1 MELPIDHFRLLGVS
15 PSANAEEVLRAF
27 QLRLDRPPK
36 QGFTYEV
43 LAQRAELLRLSADLL
58 SNPNERQSYEL
69 ALVEGSS
76 GLDLSSNREV
86 AGLLLLWE
94 SNSSLQAFK
103 LAKKA
108 LQPPQAPALGSGRE
122 SDLTLIAALSCRD
135 ASNNEQ
141 ACRRYASGA
150 DLLQE
155 GIQLLQRMGKLVDER
170 KTLESDLETLL
181 PYRILDLLSRE
192 KEDENS
198 HQEGLILLE
207 DFVYKRGGLE
217 GKRNSKKIAGLNQND
232 FELFFLQI
240 RRFLTAKEQ
249 SKLYVNWYR
258 RGSEDAGF
266 LAAFALIASG
276 FTHRK
281 PELLLEARKYLRNI
295 NINGFDPMP
304 LVGCIDLLLG
314 DVKQA
319 ESRFRSSSD
328 EKLKDWLGN
337 YPGEPLAALCDY
349 CRNWLKK
356 DVLIGF
362 SDIDIQ
368 AVNLDEWFANQ
379 EVQLYVEKLETKS
392 ALGIA
397 KAGFSFL
404 SSLAPEQEIDNNL
417 SKNIYEDEADLPMPG
432 GSLDDTLK
440 ENIFKSRLQNNEGFL
455 RSLLLKNIILKYHS
469 IVAFIKESD
478 FKTLVLKRPIY
489 SSALAFGGLFIIG
502 TSLGIVLQRKP
513 SNNNDFNKILT
524 SEVDKIEDVKIKDNS
539 SKKIV
544 NDNEISIKEN
554 SIPISS
560 SSPTDSEIQFLIES
574 WLKGKSDVLKGLE
587 SEILPLVA
595 SPNLYDIEI
604 ERRNKYKKLGQNIII
619 DAKITSINIVK
630 KTNKRIEADV
640 QMKYEDKK
648 ISSSGEI
655 IESSVYPSL
664 KVKYIIGKNKN
675 NWQIIDYISRN

>member
-58 SNPNERQSYEL
+58 SNPVERQSYEL
-69 ALVEGSS
+69 ALIEGSS

-94 SNSSLQAFK
+94 SNSSFQAFK

-135 ASNNEQ
+135 ASIEEQ

-155 GIQLLQRMGKLVDER
+155 GIQLLQRMGKLVEER

-192 KEDENS
+192 KEDEKS
-198 HQEGLILLE
+198 HQEGLVLLE
-207 DFVYKRGGLE
+207 DFVNKRGGLE
-217 GKRNSKKIAGLNQND
+217 GKRNSERIGGLNQND

-240 RRFLTAKEQ
+240 RKFLTAKEQ
-249 SKLYVNWYR
+249 SKIYVNWYR

-276 FTHRK
+276 FSYRQ
-281 PELLLEARKYLRNI
+281 PELLQEARKYLRNI
-295 NINGFDPMP
+295 NLSGFDPMP
-304 LVGCIDLLLG
+304 LIGCLDLLLG

-328 EKLKDWLGN
+328 EKLKDWLEN
-337 YPGEPLAALCDY
+337 YPGETLGALCDY

-356 DVLIGF
+356 DVLVGF
-362 SDIDIQ
+362 SDVEIQ
-368 AVNLDEWFANQ
+368 TVNLDDWFASQ
-379 EVQLYVEKLETKS
+379 EVQIYVEQLETKGG
-392 ALGIA
+392 LGIA

-404 SSLAPEQEIDNNL
+404 SSLAPEQQVENDP
-417 SKNIYEDEADLPMPG
+417 SKNLEEQADLPMPG
-432 GSLDDTLK
+432 GAFDEILK
-440 ENIFKSRLQNNEGFL
+440 EKSFKNRFQNRDAFL
-455 RSLLLKNIILKYHS
+455 RSDLVKKIISTYYSTFELIKKSDLKT
-469 IVAFIKESD
+469 FI
-478 FKTLVLKRPIY
+478 LKRPIY
-489 SSALAFGGLFIIG
+489 TSSLAFIGLFIIG
-502 TSLGIVLQRKP
+502 TSLGILTQRKP
-513 SNNNDFNKILT
+513 SENNDFNKISK
-524 SEVDKIEDVKIKDNS
+524 SELSKPEDIKIKDNGS
-539 SKKIV
+539 REKV
-544 NDNEISIKEN
+544 NNKELLGLNNLIPLTSVEPSTQEIK
-554 SIPISS
+554 
-560 SSPTDSEIQFLIES
+560 FLIES
-574 WLKGKSDVLKGLE
+574 WLAGKADILNGSE
-587 SEILPLVA
+587 SELLYSVA
-595 SPNLYDIEI
+595 RASLFNRVIEQ
-604 ERRNKYKKLGQNIII
+604 RKKDKLLGQSQIINASI
-619 DAKITSINIVK
+619 NSINIVQRSD
-630 KTNKRIEADV
+630 KRIAADV
-640 QMKYEDKK
+640 ELNYQDKR

-655 IESSVYPSL
+655 LSETVIPSL
-664 KVKYIIGKNKN
+664 RVKYIIGKNKKS
-675 NWQIIDYISRN
+675 WLLVDYISGN

>member
-76 GLDLSSNREV
+76 GLELSSNREV

-232 FELFFLQI
+232 FELFYLQI

-276 FTHRK
+276 FTYRK

-349 CRNWLKK
+349 CRNWLQK

-368 AVNLDEWFANQ
+368 AVNLDDWFANK

-440 ENIFKSRLQNNEGFL
+440 ENIFKSRLQNNQGSP

-478 FKTLVLKRPIY
+478 FKSIVLKRPIY
-489 SSALAFGGLFIIG
+489 SSALAFSGLFIIG

>member
-43 LAQRAELLRLSADLL
+43 LAQRSELLRLSADLL
-58 SNPNERQSYEL
+58 SNPSERQSYEL

-94 SNSSLQAFK
+94 SNASLQAFK

-135 ASNNEQ
+135 ASIDEQ

-150 DLLQE
+150 ELLQE
-155 GIQLLQRMGKLVDER
+155 GIQLLQRMGKLVEER

-192 KEDENS
+192 KDEEKS
-198 HQEGLILLE
+198 HQEGIRFLE
-207 DFVYKRGGLE
+207 DFVNKRGGLE
-217 GKRNSKKIAGLNQND
+217 GKRNSEKIAGLNQND

-240 RRFLTAKEQ
+240 RKFLTAKEQ

-276 FTHRK
+276 FSFRN
-281 PELLLEARKYLRNI
+281 PELLQEARKYLRNI
-295 NINGFDPMP
+295 NINGFDAMP
-304 LVGCIDLLLG
+304 LIGCLDLLLG

-328 EKLKDWLGN
+328 EKLRDWLDN
-337 YPGEPLAALCDY
+337 YPGETLGALCDY
-349 CRNWLKK
+349 CRTWLKK
-356 DVLIGF
+356 DVLVGYR
-362 SDIDIQ
+362 DVENQ
-368 AVNLDEWFANQ
+368 TVNLDDWFATK
-379 EVQLYVEKLETKS
+379 EVQEYVEQLETKG

-404 SSLAPEQEIDNNL
+404 SSLGPDQQTENNSFNTL
-417 SKNIYEDEADLPMPG
+417 DTEADLPMPG
-432 GSLDDTLK
+432 GAIDEILK
-440 ENIFKSRLQNNEGFL
+440 EKSFNSASTKKDTFL
-455 RSLLLKNIILKYHS
+455 SSDLIKKIISKYYSVFETIKN
-469 IVAFIKESD
+469 SD
-478 FKTLVLKRPIY
+478 FKSYVSKRPIFT
-489 SSALAFGGLFIIG
+489 SSIAFIGLFIIG
-502 TSLGIVLQRKP
+502 ISLGTITQRKP
-513 SNNNDFNKILT
+513 FEVKKVDNTESADLVKPDNVKTSANLLDENANKKEKVDLNQTLPLT
-524 SEVDKIEDVKIKDNS
+524 TIEPKV
-539 SKKIV
+539 
-544 NDNEISIKEN
+544 E
-554 SIPISS
+554 
-560 SSPTDSEIQFLIES
+560 EIQFLIEA
-574 WLKGKSDVLKGLE
+574 WLKGKADILNGQE
-587 SEILPLVA
+587 SENLISVA
-595 SPNLYDIEI
+595 RPSLFNRVLDQRKKDNL
-604 ERRNKYKKLGQNIII
+604 LGQIQII
-619 DAKITSINIVK
+619 DANITSINIVQRSL
-630 KTNKRIEADV
+630 NRIAADV
-640 QMKYEDKK
+640 VLNYKDKRF
-648 ISSSGEI
+648 SSSGEI
-655 IESSVYPSL
+655 ISETVIPSL
-664 KVKYIIGKNKN
+664 RVKYIIGKNKN
-675 NWQIIDYISRN
+675 IWQVVDYISGN

>member
-43 LAQRAELLRLSADLL
+43 LAQRSELLRLSADLL
-58 SNPNERQSYEL
+58 SNPAERQSYEL
-69 ALVEGSS
+69 ALIEGSS
-76 GLDLSSNREV
+76 GLELSSNREV

-94 SNSSLQAFK
+94 SNASFQAFK

-135 ASNNEQ
+135 ASIYEQ

-155 GIQLLQRMGKLVDER
+155 GIQLLQRMGKLVEER
-170 KTLESDLETLL
+170 KTLESDLEILL

-192 KEDENS
+192 EEDEKS
-198 HQEGLILLE
+198 HQEGLIFLE
-207 DFVYKRGGLE
+207 DFVNKRGGLE
-217 GKRNSKKIAGLNQND
+217 GKRNSEKIAGLNQND

-240 RRFLTAKEQ
+240 RKFLTAKEQ

-266 LAAFALIASG
+266 LAAFSLIASG
-276 FTHRK
+276 FSYRK
-281 PELLLEARKYLRNI
+281 PELLQEARKYLRNI

-304 LVGCIDLLLG
+304 LIGCLDLLLG

-328 EKLKDWLGN
+328 EKLKDWLDN
-337 YPGEPLAALCDY
+337 YPGETLGALCDY

-356 DVLIGF
+356 DVLVGF
-362 SDIDIQ
+362 RDVEIQ
-368 AVNLDEWFANQ
+368 NVNLDDWFASQ
-379 EVQLYVEKLETKS
+379 EVQLYVEELETKG

-404 SSLAPEQEIDNNL
+404 SSLAPEQEVENNL
-417 SKNIYEDEADLPMPG
+417 LNNLDEEADLPMPG
-432 GSLDDTLK
+432 GALDGTLNKKSFKTRLHGK
-440 ENIFKSRLQNNEGFL
+440 EAFL
-455 RSLLLKNIILKYHS
+455 RSDLVKKIISKYYS
-469 IVAFIKESD
+469 TFDFIKKSD
-478 FKTLVLKRPIY
+478 LKSFILKRPIY
-489 SSALAFGGLFIIG
+489 TSAVAFIGLFIFG
-502 TSLGIVLQRKP
+502 TSLGILTQKK
-513 SNNNDFNKILT
+513 SSENNLINKISNPELGK
-524 SEVDKIEDVKIKDNS
+524 SKDINIKDKEPS
-539 SKKIV
+539 
-544 NDNEISIKEN
+544 EISSNKEILSLNN
-554 SIPISS
+554 SISITSLNPS
-560 SSPTDSEIQFLIES
+560 TQEIQFLIES
-574 WLKGKSDVLKGLE
+574 WLAGKADILNGSE
-587 SEILPLVA
+587 SQLLSSVA
-595 SPNLYDIEI
+595 RVSLFNRVIE
-604 ERRNKYKKLGQNIII
+604 ERKKDKLLGQRQIIEANIN
-619 DAKITSINIVK
+619 SINIVQRSD
-630 KTNKRIEADV
+630 KRIAADV
-640 QMKYEDKK
+640 ELNYQDKR

-655 IESSVYPSL
+655 LSETVIPSL
-664 KVKYIIGKNKN
+664 KVKYIIGRSKKN
-675 NWQIIDYISRN
+675 WLLVDYISGN